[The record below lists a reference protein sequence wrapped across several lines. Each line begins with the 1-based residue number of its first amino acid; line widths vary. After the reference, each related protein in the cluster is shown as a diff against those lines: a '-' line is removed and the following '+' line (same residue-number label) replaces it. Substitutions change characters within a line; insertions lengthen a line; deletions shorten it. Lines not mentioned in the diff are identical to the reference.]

1 MFDFYPKSIKIYDNN
16 KSNAIMT
23 SAFFTI
29 EGNMLYLSITIAGGI
44 YFLDYGFLT
53 SELTQNN
60 FEWYSGSNI
69 LRIDFLNGQAQTSIS
84 ENNEFTQLNQ
94 DGGIYYYI
102 AY

>member
-1 MFDFYPKSIKIYDNN
+1 
-16 KSNAIMT
+16 MT

-29 EGNMLYLSITIAGGI
+29 EGNMLYLSITISGGI

-60 FEWYSGSNI
+60 FEWYSGSNV
-69 LRIDFLNGQAQTSIS
+69 LRIDFLNGQAQTSIL
-84 ENNEFTQLNQ
+84 ENNAYNQLNQ
-94 DGGIYYYI
+94 ATDIYYYI